1 MKENLYRS
9 MMEQIQ
15 LSDDADRRIRTALE
29 QEVRRKR
36 RHPLGRAGLAAAVA
50 ALLITTALGAQL
62 LKSAVFVPHLGP
74 QAGQWEEYVS
84 GDTFAQ
90 CQAGRNAISV
100 VSTLFTANSV
110 NLIVEITPL
119 DEAGQGALEENML
132 HCELQIHKPDG
143 TLCVGYDTSF
153 WNHPDTEAAE
163 GLSFSRSVVVLPPET
178 AGTRRLS
185 LSFKTSYTG
194 IAPGDQVT
202 LEFSLGEDQAS
213 CTGTVQTVDAS
224 ALVIPIAGSSW
235 AQATVTPLHVSQA
248 ADAAQEAGDHHAG
261 VAHLVD
267 VDAHGVRRLGMLA
280 AGPHPQAKTGLIQ
293 DKPGH
298 QEENQGDGDGDEEF
312 LKEGRE
318 KILVHGAHDV

>member
-202 LEFSLGEDQAS
+202 LEFFLGEDQAS

-235 AQATVTPLHVSQA
+235 AQATVTPLSIQLA
-248 ADAAQEAGDHHAG
+248 YGPERPQEPDSALTDLRIACADGTELLLWDGAFQEDET
-261 VAHLVD
+261 
-267 VDAHGVRRLGMLA
+267 
-280 AGPHPQAKTGLIQ
+280 GPERHQLRDGLL
-293 DKPGH
+293 P
-298 QEENQGDGDGDEEF
+298 
-312 LKEGRE
+312 
-318 KILVHGAHDV
+318 V

>member
-235 AQATVTPLHVSQA
+235 AQATVTPLSIQLAYGPERPQEPDSALTDLRIACADGTELLLWDGAFQEDETGPVSGTSFGKAFCQF
-248 ADAAQEAGDHHAG
+248 DLQEDIDLSQ
-261 VAHLVD
+261 V
-267 VDAHGVRRLGMLA
+267 
-280 AGPHPQAKTGLIQ
+280 TGLWINGVYY
-293 DKPGH
+293 PA
-298 QEENQGDGDGDEEF
+298 E
-312 LKEGRE
+312 
-318 KILVHGAHDV
+318 

>member
-1 MKENLYRS
+1 M
-9 MMEQIQ
+9 
-15 LSDDADRRIRTALE
+15 
-29 QEVRRKR
+29 
-36 RHPLGRAGLAAAVA
+36 
-50 ALLITTALGAQL
+50 
-62 LKSAVFVPHLGP
+62 GP

-194 IAPGDQVT
+194 
-202 LEFSLGEDQAS
+202 
-213 CTGTVQTVDAS
+213 
-224 ALVIPIAGSSW
+224 SSW
-235 AQATVTPLHVSQA
+235 AQATVTPLSIQLAYGPERPQEPDSALTDLRIACADGTELLLWDGAFQEDETGPVSGTSFGKAFCQF
-248 ADAAQEAGDHHAG
+248 DLQEAIDLSQ
-261 VAHLVD
+261 V
-267 VDAHGVRRLGMLA
+267 
-280 AGPHPQAKTGLIQ
+280 TGLWINGVYY
-293 DKPGH
+293 PA
-298 QEENQGDGDGDEEF
+298 E
-312 LKEGRE
+312 
-318 KILVHGAHDV
+318 

>member
-110 NLIVEITPL
+110 NLIVEITPWTRL
-119 DEAGQGALEENML
+119 ARGALEENML

-202 LEFSLGEDQAS
+202 LEFSPGRGSGLLHRHGANRGCKRPGDSHCRQLLG
-213 CTGTVQTVDAS
+213 
-224 ALVIPIAGSSW
+224 
-235 AQATVTPLHVSQA
+235 
-248 ADAAQEAGDHHAG
+248 
-261 VAHLVD
+261 
-267 VDAHGVRRLGMLA
+267 
-280 AGPHPQAKTGLIQ
+280 
-293 DKPGH
+293 PGH
-298 QEENQGDGDGDEEF
+298 
-312 LKEGRE
+312 RYAS
-318 KILVHGAHDV
+318 VHPAGLWAGASPGARFCTD